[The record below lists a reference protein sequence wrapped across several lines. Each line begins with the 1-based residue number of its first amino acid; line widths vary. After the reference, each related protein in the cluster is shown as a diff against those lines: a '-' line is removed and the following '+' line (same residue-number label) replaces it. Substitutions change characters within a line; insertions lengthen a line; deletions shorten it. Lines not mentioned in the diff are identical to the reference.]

1 MLFVLSSFIFCHALV
16 LCHQVAGMLLIKFQV
31 LVKLVNMTEK
41 WDGPPDFVKFL
52 RLSLRP
58 DDWVGLGQ
66 AMPVSAREH
75 FLEIARA
82 IMAIMRGEH
91 DRVFLAAA
99 QSSEKARPNHQ

>member
-1 MLFVLSSFIFCHALV
+1 
-16 LCHQVAGMLLIKFQV
+16 MLLIKFQV